1 MWLVL
6 EFQQTSEGQLSF
18 DALNAFEPQ
27 VRESAEIYYWPSEFR
42 ERNPGGR
49 LGKLHAKCAVIDSNA
64 IVSSANL
71 TDDAFTRNMELG
83 VLLKNNLMANEL
95 WWHLETM
102 IQQGFLHKVSDFS
115 D

>member
-1 MWLVL
+1 VKFSGLRA
-6 EFQQTSEGQLSF
+6 TICRGQG
-18 DALNAFEPQ
+18 EQ
-27 VRESAEIYYWPSEFR
+27 PSQF
-42 ERNPGGR
+42 
-49 LGKLHAKCAVIDSNA
+49 LLHGYLDSNA